1 MLVFSFYFSC
11 SRWVKFFSFLHG
23 ISGHFDGAGTAKN
36 SIQNGVSQ
44 VGVAADVVPAGV
56 DAKFTQRA
64 EFNWPG

>member
-1 MLVFSFYFSC
+1 MLVFSCYFSC

-44 VGVAADVVPAGV
+44 VGIADDFVPADV

-64 EFNWPG
+64 EFNWSG